1 MGLVG
6 VLTGLDAYYA
16 VVHSVVSVQGNQAL
30 ENNGPDQNE
39 LGLDWDSRCKIV
51 ILSRNISY
59 IFYNVHA

>member
-16 VVHSVVSVQGNQAL
+16 VVHSVVSVQRNQAL

-39 LGLDWDSRCKIV
+39 LGLD
-51 ILSRNISY
+51 
-59 IFYNVHA
+59 